1 MIGVRAGVRTD
12 AVRFDARHVL
22 FVEGGGDDA
31 IDPTVLRAMLGSRLR
46 IEPLGASF
54 SVSSAAQALHSS
66 HPDYYFLIDRDH
78 HDADSV
84 EQSWRR
90 FPDAERR
97 NLLIWRKR
105 EIENYFLDPDY
116 LAHSTYFS
124 GSVSLLRKFIVDR
137 AQHRLYLDVANT
149 LIVSLREAIKKNVV
163 QTFTDPASL
172 PTRKM
177 ALQALTDL
185 RLADK
190 YRSIADQEMSS
201 KVIEEAFDDTLR
213 TMTGQTDGT
222 GAQLRLGAGQ
232 WIDMMRGKKLFAE
245 TVGSNLFRVEDRYG
259 NKISG
264 TQARNE
270 VVRDLLQNREITQ
283 PSDFHQLKEIIAQR
297 IGTG

>member
-1 MIGVRAGVRTD
+1 MIGVRVGVSTD

-31 IDPTVLRAMLGSRLR
+31 IDPTVLQAMLGSRLR

-105 EIENYFLDPDY
+105 EIENYFLDPEY
-116 LAHSTYFS
+116 LSCSQYFVGIS
-124 GSVSLLRKFIVDR
+124 ERLREFIVER
-137 AQHRLYLDVANT
+137 AQHRLYLDVANSV
-149 LIVSLREAIKKNVV
+149 IVSLRESIKKNRV
-163 QTFTDPASL
+163 QAFTDPEALS
-172 PTRKM
+172 TREI
-177 ALQALTDL
+177 ALQALIDL
-185 RLADK
+185 GFGEK
-190 YRSIADQEMSS
+190 YRKLSDQTLSS
-201 KVIEEAFDDTLR
+201 AGIEAAFHDTLR
-213 TMTGQTDGT
+213 TMTGETTGT
-222 GAQLRLGAGQ
+222 GDRLGLGAGQ

-245 TVGSNLFRVEDRYG
+245 VVGSSLFRVEDRYG
-259 NKISG
+259 NMLSG
-264 TQARNE
+264 VQARNV
-270 VVRDLLQNREITQ
+270 VVRDLLRNRGITQ
-283 PSDFHQLKEIIAQR
+283 PSDFDELKQIIVQR
-297 IGTG
+297 IGAG